1 MGFTFHPELMIENLP
16 LHNTGESD
24 EGANRRL
31 RSLVLDE
38 DDNFRSGCFT
48 SQQDQ
53 ILVVLK
59 PFIMKKTYILNFRL
73 HKSTND
79 YQEAMKLVDKQYL
92 KIIEVNPNQ

>member
-1 MGFTFHPELMIENLP
+1 MN
-16 LHNTGESD
+16 NTGESD

-38 DDNFRSGCFT
+38 DDNFRSGWFT

-59 PFIMKKTYILNFRL
+59 PFIMKKPHILNFRL

>member
-1 MGFTFHPELMIENLP
+1 MIENLP
-16 LHNTGESD
+16 LINTGESD

-38 DDNFRSGCFT
+38 DDNFRSGWFT

-59 PFIMKKTYILNFRL
+59 PFIMKKTYILNLRL